1 MKNYNGVK
9 GGIEMKYNALLH
21 TNTDSLNAQAEPK
34 QKTIMN
40 LDCSNCSSVSRPI
53 SIYTLKKRK
62 ITTFREFTH
71 YV

>member
-21 TNTDSLNAQAEPK
+21 TNIDSLNAQAEPK
-34 QKTIMN
+34 QTTIII

-53 SIYTLKKRK
+53 FTL
-62 ITTFREFTH
+62 
-71 YV
+71 